1 MDIDTIRT
9 PSTGITMLSGHCNF
23 DENVEYAS
31 HCCWSWTSWN
41 QSGAE
46 GHWDKVQRT
55 RSQLFFV
62 PMCSPEGHQTFETLK
77 SKQRGLLNFYLHQV
91 EGNREINLCRSFLI
105 LKLLLFTVPDNT
117 QQHGGC
123 LGSDV
128 WLKKSSLLMIFSSLI
143 FQAVQNV
150 ILGIPC
156 WYTPYRAWKLRET
169 FWKIAN
175 NSAPHRRETWI
186 RCIFMSPL

>member
-62 PMCSPEGHQTFETLK
+62 PMCWPEGHQTFETLK

-105 LKLLLFTVPDNT
+105 PTFHSSWQHATTRWLPRQWCLVKEKLSPYDF
-117 QQHGGC
+117 QQFNI
-123 LGSDV
+123 
-128 WLKKSSLLMIFSSLI
+128 SSCTKCISAHPMLVHSVQSL
-143 FQAVQNV
+143 
-150 ILGIPC
+150 
-156 WYTPYRAWKLRET
+156 
-169 FWKIAN
+169 KIARN
-175 NSAPHRRETWI
+175 FSDDN
-186 RCIFMSPL
+186 